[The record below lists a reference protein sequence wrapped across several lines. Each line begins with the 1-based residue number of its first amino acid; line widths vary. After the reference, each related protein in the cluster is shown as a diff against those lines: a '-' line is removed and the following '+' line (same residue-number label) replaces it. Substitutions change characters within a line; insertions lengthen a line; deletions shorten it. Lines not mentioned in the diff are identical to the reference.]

1 MLLTSLPL
9 RFWINILKNPQFIF
23 DVQVSDH
30 VDAVLSVIA
39 QTFMDSCTLAEHKL
53 GRVSLSH
60 ALRMGLE
67 PIRGSRLYADLMASL
82 CSLPGFSNQ
91 QAAVRPRHPSL
102 QADGGKVRD
111 PNLREGGEGRERE
124 GGRER
129 ERERKGE
136 REEGMKVITIGKPI
150 LHLFL

>member
-1 MLLTSLPL
+1 MLCLWCVLLTSLPL

-60 ALRMGLE
+60 ALGMVLE
-67 PIRGSRLYADLMASL
+67 PTRGSRLYADLMASL

-111 PNLREGGEGRERE
+111 PHLREGGILRRREWKE
-124 GGRER
+124 AQEVWL
-129 ERERKGE
+129 GE
-136 REEGMKVITIGKPI
+136 FH
-150 LHLFL
+150 HLLDR